1 MRLRCCPTK
10 KTSKRPLFGGADKF
24 GIACGGAVAI
34 SAKVFISAFILT
46 HGAFSTLENTTII
59 GHLECSGAVT
69 LGANGNFTGT
79 IIGQAAL
86 SVYGGIFTGDFFFT
100 ALVMASATDG

>member
-1 MRLRCCPTK
+1 MFLIR
-10 KTSKRPLFGGADKF
+10 KTPAIGDIDCFG
-24 GIACGGAVAI
+24 VA
-34 SAKVFISAFILT
+34 S
-46 HGAFSTLENTTII
+46 
-59 GHLECSGAVT
+59 

-100 ALVMASATDG
+100 ALVMASATD